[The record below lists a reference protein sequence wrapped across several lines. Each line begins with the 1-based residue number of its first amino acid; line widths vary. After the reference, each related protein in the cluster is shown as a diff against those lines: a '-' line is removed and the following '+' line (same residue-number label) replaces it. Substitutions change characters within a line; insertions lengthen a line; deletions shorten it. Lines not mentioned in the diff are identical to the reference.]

1 MIKVKLKGDFKKVDK
16 FFERVLEFVKLG
28 RMDYYG
34 RLGVKELSAV
44 TPVDTG
50 LTAASWEYRID
61 REDDLVKLVFY
72 NTNIQ
77 NGVPVAIV
85 LQYGHAT
92 ATGGWVEGR
101 DYINPALQPIF
112 DAIRMDIEN
121 EVRSL

>member
-1 MIKVKLKGDFKKVDK
+1 MIKVKLKGDFKKVDR

-34 RLGVKELSAV
+34 RLGVNELSSA

-50 LTAASWEYRID
+50 LTAASWKYRID
-61 REDDLVKLVFY
+61 REDDRVKLVFY

>member
-1 MIKVKLKGDFKKVDK
+1 MIKVKLKGDFKKVDR

-34 RLGVKELSAV
+34 RLGVNELSAA

-50 LTAASWEYRID
+50 LTAASWKYRID
-61 REDDLVKLVFY
+61 REDDRVKLVFY

>member
-34 RLGVKELSAV
+34 RLGVKELSAA

>member
-1 MIKVKLKGDFKKVDK
+1 MIKVKLKGDFKKVDR

-34 RLGVKELSAV
+34 RLGVKELSAA

-50 LTAASWEYRID
+50 LTAASWKYRID